1 MASDILLMNATLI
14 GLNGRTAV
22 KTGSYLIISGDTITY
37 IGTKKPSGKF
47 EKVIDAAGKIVMP
60 GLINCH
66 THSPMSIY
74 RGLADD
80 TSLFEWLNDHIWPV
94 EREFINE
101 SNIELA
107 SGISIAEMIRSGTTT
122 FSDMYFHSDI
132 TEKVADEAGIRS
144 VLGEAVINIPAPV
157 FRVAEDHW
165 EKKAA
170 VKKAKSLSVP
180 ALVPHSPYSC
190 SKDMLKK
197 MKEVSKKNNILI
209 HTHISE
215 TRSEV
220 DKLRKETGRTPV
232 EYLDEIKF
240 LDKNTIAVHC
250 VILSDSDIK
259 ILAKRQVRIVHCP
272 QSNLKLGSGVARIR
286 EMLDA
291 GLLIGLGTDGP
302 ASNNTLDMFSEM
314 KTASLL
320 HKGVNEDPLLLPA
333 KQVFEMATIGG
344 AKVLGLDKITGSLE
358 KGKKADIII
367 VDAGSIHMTPMY
379 DPYSHIV
386 YSAKGS
392 DVETVIINGRMV
404 MENKKLLTV
413 DEETLKKKAAI
424 LSVNIKD
431 FKKSL
436 EGKK

>member
-22 KTGSYLIISGDTITY
+22 KTNTYLGISGDTITY
-37 IGTKKPSGKF
+37 IGKKKPAGKF
-47 EKVIDAAGKIVMP
+47 GKIIDAAGKIVMP

-101 SNIELA
+101 ANIDLA
-107 SGISIAEMIRSGTTT
+107 SEISIAEMIRSGTST

-132 TEKVADEAGIRS
+132 TEEVADRAGIRS
-144 VLGEAVINIPAPV
+144 VLGEAVIDVPAPV
-157 FRVAEDHW
+157 FKITENYW
-165 EKKAA
+165 EKKAIA
-170 VKKAKSLSVP
+170 KKADSLSVP

-190 SKDMLKK
+190 SKNMLKK
-197 MKEVSKKNNILI
+197 MKEVSKKNNILV

-220 DKLRKETGRTPV
+220 ERLRKETGRTPV

-240 LDKNTIAVHC
+240 LDNDTIAVHC

-272 QSNLKLGSGVARIR
+272 QSNLKLGSGVARIK

-320 HKGVNEDPLLLPA
+320 HKGVNEDPLMLPA
-333 KQVFEMATIGG
+333 KQVFEMATIRG

-358 KGKKADIII
+358 KGKKADIVIL
-367 VDAGSIHMTPMY
+367 DTGSIHMTPMY

-386 YSAKGS
+386 FSAKGS
-392 DVETVIINGRMV
+392 DVETVIINGRIV
-404 MENKKLLTV
+404 MENRILLTV
-413 DEETLKKKAAI
+413 NEEALKRRAAI
-424 LSVNIKD
+424 LSVNIKN

>member
-1 MASDILLMNATLI
+1 MASDVLIMNATVI

-22 KTGSYLIISGDTITY
+22 MHNAYIVISGDTITY
-37 IGTKKPSGKF
+37 LGAGKPAGKF
-47 EKVIDAAGKIVMP
+47 DKIINAAGKIVMP

-101 SNIELA
+101 PNIELA

-132 TEKVADEAGIRS
+132 TEKVADAAGIRS
-144 VLGEAVINIPAPV
+144 VLGEAVIDVPAPV
-157 FRVAEDHW
+157 FRVTEDHW
-165 EKKAA
+165 EKKA
-170 VKKAKSLSVP
+170 VAKPAESLSVP

-190 SKDMLKK
+190 SKNMLKK
-197 MKEVSKKNNILI
+197 IKEVSKKNNILI

-220 DKLRKETGRTPV
+220 EKLRKETGRSPV

-272 QSNLKLGSGVARIR
+272 QSNLKLGSGIARIK

-320 HKGVNEDPLLLPA
+320 HKGVNEDPLMLPA
-333 KQVFEMATIGG
+333 KQIFEMATIGG
-344 AKVLGLDKITGSLE
+344 AEVLGLDKITGSLE
-358 KGKKADIII
+358 KGKKADIVI
-367 VDAGSIHMTPMY
+367 VDTGSIHMTPMY

-392 DVETVIINGRMV
+392 DVETVIINGRTV
-404 MENKKLLTV
+404 MENRKLLTI
-413 DEETLKKKAAI
+413 EEEVLKKKVAT
-424 LSVNIKD
+424 LSVNIRN

-436 EGKK
+436 EGNK

>member
-22 KTGSYLIISGDTITY
+22 KTGSYLGISGDTITY

-47 EKVIDAAGKIVMP
+47 AKIIDTKGKIVMP

-144 VLGEAVINIPAPV
+144 VLGEAVIDIPAPV
-157 FRVAEDHW
+157 FRVTEDHW

-170 VKKAKSLSVP
+170 VKKAESLSVP

-220 DKLRKETGRTPV
+220 EKLRKETGRSPV

-240 LDKNTIAVHC
+240 LDSDTIAVHC

-286 EMLDA
+286 EMLDS

-333 KQVFEMATIGG
+333 KQVFEMATIRG
-344 AKVLGLDKITGSLE
+344 AEVLGT
-358 KGKKADIII
+358 
-367 VDAGSIHMTPMY
+367 
-379 DPYSHIV
+379 
-386 YSAKGS
+386 
-392 DVETVIINGRMV
+392 
-404 MENKKLLTV
+404 
-413 DEETLKKKAAI
+413 
-424 LSVNIKD
+424 
-431 FKKSL
+431 
-436 EGKK
+436 